1 MGRERHRHGI
11 IAALAVLD
19 TLYTPAVA
27 TQAPSTVLA
36 RATAALERGRGAE
49 AAQLLAPVLRSGT
62 LSRQDELSVRTALAE
77 AWLLQDDLVHAA
89 AALGRTPDTLRE
101 KISDGQLSTLWRLHG
116 RLTFKKGEQSRAI
129 AMHSRALKQAEL
141 AHDSRAIGLAHYEL
155 ALAYKQVGDSGIVRE
170 HLTEAASALHAAG
183 DRRHLAQV
191 HSLSAVLLAQSG
203 RTDEASAA
211 LRQGERLAMAISAD
225 DVLAGIVHNQ
235 ANVALM
241 RHRHDEALAL
251 AERSVS
257 LHQSLGSGH
266 GLAVA
271 LATLGQIHVQVG
283 DLERAEQILNR
294 ALEVRSP
301 VKFGETTGA
310 VFDTLA
316 QIHLMR
322 GSYERAGEY
331 LRLAGDAYG
340 AYGSH
345 TMRWYEWSLKVL
357 GVKLAIRRG
366 AFDEAL
372 AMADAL
378 ANAPGVPPSDAIQAD
393 LAASEALV
401 AAGRLEE
408 AEKRLQAC
416 EDKLDPRGTPGTWG
430 EFLRIRGLIH
440 EQTSRPSAAYHDF
453 AQSANVFDLL
463 GERYQAALSHLS
475 MGRISAE
482 AGSMGAAERY
492 LNLAEGV
499 FKTLGAQ
506 RDLDEAAAA
515 RDVLSRGASAD
526 GTAAAADAD
535 EAIVRRLVDA
545 AIFPELLAR
554 ETATALMETLEAE
567 SVVVFVVPASGEL
580 RVLAATGADTDTG
593 LAIARAAS
601 QGIREHRGNPILL
614 ESLGR
619 DQNGPR
625 FCAVVAG
632 KRIGDG
638 DLRRVRMFSAVAR
651 QGFELCGARE
661 RPVHVAEQSGE
672 RSLEPLLPGFV
683 CASAAMNRLAD
694 QIQRMQ
700 GHNLTVLITGESG
713 TGKDLVAR
721 AIHSGSV
728 RSTAMFLPYNCTTT
742 TRELADSQ
750 LFGHRRGSFTGAVA
764 DQQGLIRS
772 AAGGTLFL
780 DEIGDLPLDIQPK
793 LLRFLEQGEIM
804 PVGETRPIAVDVRVL
819 AATNADLEQRVS
831 EGKFREDLFYRLSVI
846 RLYVPP
852 LRDRREEIPHLST
865 FFLRDACE
873 RLGKPD
879 VHLSSATLDLFA
891 RYWWPGNVRQLRNE
905 IQRAVA
911 LSPPGGVIE
920 PDHLSPDLA
929 APDPRKAV
937 SGLSGG
943 LAAGPSADPGFLIRP
958 GNLAN
963 VVERIERDLITATLG
978 STSGN
983 ISETARVLGLT
994 RRGLYLKMRRLGLEA
1009 SMADTQ

>member
-1 MGRERHRHGI
+1 MGRQEHRLGI
-11 IAALAVLD
+11 IAALELLD
-19 TLYTPAVA
+19 TLYTPAVP
-27 TQAPSTVLA
+27 TQAGPAVLT
-36 RATAALERGRGAE
+36 RAITSLERGRGAE
-49 AAQLLAPVLRSGT
+49 AAHLLAPVLRSGT
-62 LSRQDELSVRTALAE
+62 LNRQDELTARAALAE
-77 AWLLQDDLVHAA
+77 AWLLQDDLTQAA

-101 KISDGQLSTLWRLHG
+101 QISDGQLSTLWRLHG
-116 RLTFKKGEQSRAI
+116 RLAFARGEQSRAI
-129 AMHSRALKQAEL
+129 ALHSRALKHAEL

-183 DRRHLAQV
+183 DRRHLALV
-191 HSLSAVLLAQSG
+191 HSLSAVLLAQAG
-203 RTDEASAA
+203 RTDEATAA

-235 ANVALM
+235 ANVMLM
-241 RHRHDEALAL
+241 RHRHDDALAL

-271 LATLGQIHVQVG
+271 LATLGQIFVQLG

-294 ALEVRSP
+294 TLDVRSQ
-301 VKFGETTGA
+301 VQFHETTGA

-366 AFDEAL
+366 AHDEAL
-372 AMADAL
+372 AMADEL
-378 ANAPGVPPSDAIQAD
+378 AYAPGVPPSEAIQAD
-393 LAASEALV
+393 LAACEAMV
-401 AAGRLEE
+401 AAGRLSE
-408 AEKRLQAC
+408 AEQRLHTC

-475 MGRISAE
+475 MGRLSAE
-482 AGSMGAAERY
+482 AGSIGAADRY
-492 LNLAEGV
+492 LNLAEAV
-499 FKTLGAQ
+499 FTTLGAK

-515 RDVLSRGASAD
+515 RTVLSRAAVATGGA
-526 GTAAAADAD
+526 TTVDAD

-554 ETATALMETLEAE
+554 ETATALLETLEAG
-567 SVVVFVVPASGEL
+567 SVVVFVTPAAGDL
-580 RVLAATGADTDTG
+580 RVLAASGCDAEE
-593 LAIARAAS
+593 ARAISRAAA
-601 QGIREHRGNPILL
+601 QATREHRGYPLQL

-619 DQNGPR
+619 DHDGPR
-625 FCAVVAG
+625 FCALVVGA
-632 KRIGDG
+632 RRADSE
-638 DLRRVRMFSAVAR
+638 LRRFRMFAAVAR

-661 RPVHVAEQSGE
+661 RPAQVAEQSTE

-721 AIHSGSV
+721 AIHFGSQ
-728 RSTAMFLPYNCTTT
+728 RSAGMYLPYNCTTT

-750 LFGHRRGSFTGAVA
+750 LFGHRRGSFTGAVT

-772 AAGGTLFL
+772 AVGGTLFL

-804 PVGETRPIAVDVRVL
+804 PVGETRPLAVDVRVL

-831 EGKFREDLFYRLSVI
+831 EGHFREDLYYRLSVI
-846 RLYVPP
+846 RLHVPP
-852 LRDRREEIPHLST
+852 LRERREEVPHLST

-873 RLGKPD
+873 RFDKPD
-879 VHLSSATLDLFA
+879 VRLSPATLDLFA

-911 LSPPGGVIE
+911 MSPPGGMIE
-920 PDHLSPDLA
+920 PEQLSPDLSAPEPGA
-929 APDPRKAV
+929 AATRLGSD
-937 SGLSGG
+937 GG
-943 LAAGPSADPGFLIRP
+943 GVPIKP
-958 GNLAN
+958 GNLAS
-963 VVERIERDLITATLG
+963 VVERIERDLITATLN
-978 STSGN
+978 STAGN

-1009 SMADTQ
+1009 TLADTQ